1 MADPVPRFALYGEP
15 DRGVAVGFLHVE
27 RVMTRGHLHQGQVE
41 AHTHDQMGQ
50 ITYWVSGSGRYFIEE
65 QGLDF
70 CAPAIS
76 FVPSRVVHG
85 FKVAPGSD
93 AIVLSIAD
101 GALSAVGAL
110 TPFSLAAPVF
120 LTQRAEDP
128 AWARLARLMAAV
140 EESHALSAGGA
151 QDVTAGLAVAVLGEM
166 RQLAAGADA
175 ARPVPPLAA
184 ALRQMVER
192 QFRSDWSVQHY
203 AQALATTPYLLGAA
217 SKAAF
222 GLTVKDLISARRL
235 LEAKRLLLFT
245 IRPLEDIAAEVGL
258 PDPAYF
264 SRFFRARTGEAPSAW
279 RRRHM
284 ANTRD

>member
-1 MADPVPRFALYGEP
+1 MATPVPSFALYGEP
-15 DRGVAVGFLHVE
+15 DQGVSVGFLHVE
-27 RVMTRGHLHQGQVE
+27 RVMARKHLHDGVVA
-41 AHTHDQMGQ
+41 AHKHDQMGQ
-50 ITYWVSGSGRYFIEE
+50 ITYWLSGAGRYFIEE
-65 QGLDF
+65 DGLDF

-85 FKVAPGSD
+85 FEVAPGSD

-101 GALSAVGAL
+101 GALAAAGAL
-110 TPFSLAAPVF
+110 TPFSLTTPVF
-120 LTQRAEDP
+120 LTGQAEAP
-128 AWARLARLMAAV
+128 VWVRLARLMAAV
-140 EESHALSAGGA
+140 EESHVLSAGGA

-166 RQLAAGADA
+166 RQLAMGADA
-175 ARPVPPLAA
+175 ARPVLPLAA

-192 QFRSDWSVQHY
+192 QFRSDWGVQRY
-203 AQALATTPYLLGAA
+203 AQALHTTPYLLGAA

-245 IRPLEDIAAEVGL
+245 IRPLDEIAAEIGL

-284 ANTRD
+284 S

>member
-1 MADPVPRFALYGEP
+1 MPDPVPSFALYGEP

-27 RVMTRGHLHQGQVE
+27 RVMTRGHLHQGTVE

-50 ITYWVSGSGRYFIEE
+50 ITYWLKGEGRYFIEE
-65 QGLDF
+65 NGLDF

-101 GALSAVGAL
+101 GALAAVGAL
-110 TPFSLAAPVF
+110 TPFSLAAPLF
-120 LTQRAEDP
+120 LTGQAEDA
-128 AWARLARLMAAV
+128 AWVRLSRLMAAV

-166 RQLAAGADA
+166 RQLAIGADA
-175 ARPVPPLAA
+175 ARPVLPLAA

-192 QFRSDWSVQHY
+192 QFRTDWSVRRY
-203 AQALATTPYLLGAA
+203 AQALHTTPYLLGAA

-222 GLTVKDLISARRL
+222 GLTVKDLITARRL

-264 SRFFRARTGEAPSAW
+264 SRFFRAHTGEAPSIW

-284 ANTRD
+284 P

>member
-1 MADPVPRFALYGEP
+1 MTDPVPRFALYGEP

-50 ITYWVSGSGRYFIEE
+50 ITYWVSGSGRYFIEDD
-65 QGLDF
+65 GLDF

-120 LTQRAEDP
+120 LTGQAEDP

-203 AQALATTPYLLGAA
+203 AQALATTPYLLGTA

-264 SRFFRARTGEAPSAW
+264 SRFFRARTGEAPSVW

-284 ANTRD
+284 AHTRV